1 MSGAGLPADPAFFM
15 KRLRE
20 QGHIHCFASKSF
32 IQREA
37 KWGQGALPLAGSGVE
52 PQTGFGAVAPKTT
65 RGNAVSEQAAQQ
77 PTIETG
83 AIREAGIRTRIS
95 IGLFANGNSHVL
107 SPVR

>member
-37 KWGQGALPLAGSGVE
+37 KWGQGALPLAGAGVE

-83 AIREAGIRTRIS
+83 
-95 IGLFANGNSHVL
+95 LFVKLESG
-107 SPVR
+107 

>member
-37 KWGQGALPLAGSGVE
+37 KWGQGALPLAGSGAA
-52 PQTGFGAVAPKTT
+52 PQAGVWGQGLHDFPK
-65 RGNAVSEQAAQQ
+65 NAVSEQAAKQ

-83 AIREAGIRTRIS
+83 FVCGVWI
-95 IGLFANGNSHVL
+95 
-107 SPVR
+107 